1 MFETICIRN
10 QNEGNNPIDIG
21 FLAEAMLFYQQVR
34 IIGNPTSIEQLVKQC
49 GAETL
54 IELLKSGF
62 LKISYQTMNAAMQT
76 LNTNTPNEIHSP
88 IFFSTPRYSLQN
100 FAPKLFTDITGRN
113 GKGRRMGN
121 RFIALVDSIPTTDK
135 IGQAFEGDL
144 SSGDYI
150 NKAVLRFLS
159 LHVPEYQIPQQ
170 FEFRIIKQEKGF
182 SVRTNIDFPR
192 ANYFYH
198 KRVPITHSTLSSAYI
213 LARLFGVQVNLFF
226 SSLYA
231 AELAVSSES
240 SFLLQ
245 IKVDDI
251 LDSRKSSGD
260 QISNFQ
266 DFILNNGFKLR
277 EAINSGEKSFADM
290 LKLLDKADKFKNW
303 LKNQKPDENLCKNY
317 LREATASTWIEKL
330 PAKKLRWSLFTGA
343 GLAIDASGA
352 GGVGTA
358 IGVGLSATDAFLVD
372 KIIGGWKPSHFV
384 NEHFVNFFDK

>member
-1 MFETICIRN
+1 MF
-10 QNEGNNPIDIG
+10 
-21 FLAEAMLFYQQVR
+21 FYQQVR

-54 IELLKSGF
+54 IDLLKSGF
-62 LKISYQTMNAAMQT
+62 LKISYQTMNPAMQT
-76 LNTNTPNEIHSP
+76 LNTNTPNEIYSP
-88 IFFSTPRYSLQN
+88 IFFSAPFFSLQN
-100 FAPKLFTDITGRN
+100 FAPKLFTDITGRS

-121 RFIALVDSIPTTDK
+121 RFVALVDSIPFSGK
-135 IGQAFEGDL
+135 IGQAFEEDL

-150 NKAVLRFLS
+150 NKAVLRFLN

-170 FEFRIIKQEKGF
+170 FEFRIIKQEKGC

-198 KRVPITHSTLSSAYI
+198 KRVPITHSTLSSALI
-213 LARLFGVQVNLFF
+213 LARLFGVQENLFF
-226 SSLYA
+226 SSLYS

-245 IKVDDI
+245 TKVDDI
-251 LDSRKSSGD
+251 LERRKSSGE
-260 QISNFQ
+260 QISSFQ
-266 DFILNNGFKLR
+266 DFVLNNGFKLR
-277 EAINSGEKSFADM
+277 EAINSGERSFADL
-290 LKLLDKADKFKNW
+290 LKLFEKAASFKSW

-343 GLAIDASGA
+343 GLAIDSIGA
-352 GGVGTA
+352 GGLGTA
-358 IGVGLSATDAFLVD
+358 MGVGLSAADAFLVD
-372 KIIGGWKPSHFV
+372 KIINGWKPNHFI
-384 NEHFVNFFDK
+384 NEHLVNFFNK